1 MGLISGMVMGVVVG
15 VAIMAG
21 WSRVIQHRSRKRVA
35 KAADIKVLGCLSR
48 DDLKKLCG
56 DNFPEWISFPQ
67 FEQVKWLN
75 KHLSKLWPFVAQAA
89 TAVVKESVEPL
100 LDDYRPPG
108 IKSLT
113 FSKFSLGHVSPKIEG
128 IRIQNLQPGQITMD
142 IDLRWGGDPSIILA
156 VDAVVASLPIQL
168 KDLQV
173 YTVVRVVFQLSEEI
187 PCISAVVVA
196 LLAEPEPK
204 IQYTLKAIGG
214 SLTAIP
220 GLSDMIDD
228 TVNSIVSDMLRWPH
242 RLVVPL
248 GVNVDTSELELKP
261 QGRLSVTVVKAT
273 SLKNKELI
281 GKSDPYVRL
290 YVRPMFKVKTK
301 VIDDDLN
308 PEWNETFH
316 LIVEDKETQSVIFE
330 VYDEDKLQQDKK
342 LGVAKLPVNSL
353 EPETTREITLKLMHS
368 VDPLKNK
375 DNKDRGTLHVKAF
388 NCLANHI
395 LWHHTLGCRNQFRDL
410 SDLQLTDQSFGTVS
424 SIRLSLF
431 HNCMSGVSVMY
442 HPFTKEESLEAL
454 ELEKKEIEE
463 RKRLKEAGVI
473 GSTMDAVGG
482 AASLV
487 GSGVGLVGTGIAG
500 GVGLVGSGI
509 GAGVGLVGSGIGAVG
524 SGLGKAGK
532 FMGKTVTGHFSMSR
546 KNGSSSAAPQPDQ
559 PSA

>member
-1 MGLISGMVMGVVVG
+1 MGLISGMVMGVLVG
-15 VAIMAG
+15 VAVMAG
-21 WSRVIQHRSRKRVA
+21 WSRVMLRRSRKRVA
-35 KAADIKVLGCLSR
+35 KTADIKVLGSLGR
-48 DDLKKLCG
+48 DDLRKLCG

-75 KHLSKLWPFVAQAA
+75 KHLSKLWPFVAEAA

-108 IKSLT
+108 IKSLK
-113 FSKFSLGHVSPKIEG
+113 FSKFSLGTVSPKIEG
-128 IRIQNLQPGQITMD
+128 IRIQNLQPGQIIMD
-142 IDLRWGGDPSIILA
+142 IDFRWGGDPSIILA

-173 YTVVRVVFQLSEEI
+173 YTVIRVVFQLSEEI

-196 LLAEPEPK
+196 LLADPEPK
-204 IQYTLKAIGG
+204 IQYTLKAVGG
-214 SLTAIP
+214 SLTAVP

-228 TVNSIVSDMLRWPH
+228 TVNSIVSDMLQWPH

-248 GVNVDTSELELKP
+248 GVNVDTSDLELKP

-301 VIDDDLN
+301 VIDDNLN
-308 PEWNETFH
+308 PEWNETFE
-316 LIVEDKETQSVIFE
+316 LIVEDRETQSVILE
-330 VYDEDKLQQDKK
+330 VYDEDKLQQDKR
-342 LGVAKLPVNSL
+342 LGVAKLALNNL
-353 EPETTREITLKLMHS
+353 EPEITREVTLKLLHS
-368 VDPLKNK
+368 VDPLKNR
-375 DNKDRGTLHVKAF
+375 DTKDRGTLHLK
-388 NCLANHI
+388 
-395 LWHHTLGCRNQFRDL
+395 
-410 SDLQLTDQSFGTVS
+410 
-424 SIRLSLF
+424 
-431 HNCMSGVSVMY
+431 VMY
-442 HPFTKEESLEAL
+442 HPFTKEEQFEAL
-454 ELEKKEIEE
+454 EAEKRAIEE
-463 RKRLKEAGVI
+463 RKRLKEAGII

-482 AASLV
+482 AAS
-487 GSGVGLVGTGIAG
+487 
-500 GVGLVGSGI
+500 LVGSGI
-509 GAGVGLVGSGIGAVG
+509 GAGVGLVGSGIGAGVGLVGAVG

-532 FMGKTVTGHFSMSR
+532 FMGKTVAGPFSMSR

>member
-1 MGLISGMVMGVVVG
+1 MGLISGMVMGMVVG
-15 VAIMAG
+15 VALMAG
-21 WSRVIQHRSRKRVA
+21 WSRVMQRRSRKRIA
-35 KAADIKVLGCLSR
+35 KAADIKVLGSLGR

-67 FEQVKWLN
+67 YEQVKWLN
-75 KHLSKLWPFVAQAA
+75 KHLSKLWPFVDQAA

-108 IKSLT
+108 IKSLK
-113 FSKFSLGHVSPKIEG
+113 FSKFSLGTVSPKIEG
-128 IRIQNLQPGQITMD
+128 IRIQNIQPGQIIMD

-173 YTVVRVVFQLSEEI
+173 YTIVRVVFQLSEEI

-214 SLTAIP
+214 SLTAVP

-228 TVNSIVSDMLRWPH
+228 TVNSIVSDMLKWPH

-261 QGRLSVTVVKAT
+261 QGRLTVTVIKAT

-281 GKSDPYVRL
+281 GKSDPYVIL

-301 VIDDDLN
+301 VIDDNLN
-308 PEWNETFH
+308 PEWNETFP
-316 LIVEDKETQSVIFE
+316 LIVEDKETQSIIFE

-342 LGVAKLPVNSL
+342 LGVAKLAVNSL
-353 EPETTREITLKLMHS
+353 QPEVPSEITLKLQQS
-368 VDPLKNK
+368 LDSLKIK
-375 DNKDRGTLHVKAF
+375 DTKDRGTLH
-388 NCLANHI
+388 
-395 LWHHTLGCRNQFRDL
+395 
-410 SDLQLTDQSFGTVS
+410 LQV
-424 SIRLSLF
+424 I
-431 HNCMSGVSVMY
+431 Y
-442 HPFTKEESLEAL
+442 HPFSKEEQMEAL
-454 ELEKKEIEE
+454 ESEKRAIEE

-473 GSTMDAVGG
+473 GSTMDALGG

-487 GSGVGLVGTGIAG
+487 GSGVGLVGTGIVG

-509 GAGVGLVGSGIGAVG
+509 GAGVGLVGSGVGLVGSGIGAVG

-532 FMGKTVTGHFSMSR
+532 FMGKTVAGPFSMSR
-546 KNGSSSAAPQPDQ
+546 KNGSSSTAPQAEQ

>member
-1 MGLISGMVMGVVVG
+1 MGLISGMVMGMVVG
-15 VAIMAG
+15 VALMAG
-21 WSRVIQHRSRKRVA
+21 WSRVMQRRSRKRIS
-35 KAADIKVLGCLSR
+35 KAADIKVLGSLGR

-75 KHLSKLWPFVAQAA
+75 KHLSKLWPFIDQAA

-108 IKSLT
+108 IKSLK
-113 FSKFSLGHVSPKIEG
+113 FSKFSLGNVSPKIEG
-128 IRIQNLQPGQITMD
+128 IRIQNIQPGQITMD
-142 IDLRWGGDPSIILA
+142 IDFCWGGDPSIILA

-173 YTVVRVVFQLSEEI
+173 FTIVRVVFQLSEEI

-214 SLTAIP
+214 SLTTVP

-242 RLVVPL
+242 RIVVQL

-261 QGRLSVTVVKAT
+261 QGRLTVTVVKAS

-281 GKSDPYVRL
+281 GKSDPYVIL

-301 VIDDDLN
+301 VVDDSLN
-308 PEWNETFH
+308 PEWNETFP

-342 LGVAKLPVNSL
+342 LGVAKLAVNSL
-353 EPETTREITLKLMHS
+353 EPEVPSEISLKLLQS
-368 VDPLKNK
+368 LDSLKNK
-375 DNKDRGTLHVKAF
+375 DKDRGTLHLKV
-388 NCLANHI
+388 
-395 LWHHTLGCRNQFRDL
+395 T
-410 SDLQLTDQSFGTVS
+410 
-424 SIRLSLF
+424 
-431 HNCMSGVSVMY
+431 Y
-442 HPFTKEESLEAL
+442 HPFTKEEQMEAL
-454 ELEKKEIEE
+454 ESEKKAIEE

-473 GSTMDAVGG
+473 GSTMDALGG

-487 GSGVGLVGTGIAG
+487 GSGVGLVGTGIVG

-509 GAGVGLVGSGIGAVG
+509 GAGVGLVGSGISAVG

-532 FMGKTVTGHFSMSR
+532 FMGKNGPFSMSR
-546 KNGSSSAAPQPDQ
+546 KNGSSSSTAPQPEQ

>member
-1 MGLISGMVMGVVVG
+1 MGLISGMVMGVMVG

-21 WSRVIQHRSRKRVA
+21 WSRVMVRRSRKRIA
-35 KAADIKVLGCLSR
+35 KAADIKVLGSLCR
-48 DDLKKLCG
+48 DDLRKLCG

-67 FEQVKWLN
+67 FEQVKWMN
-75 KHLSKLWPFVAQAA
+75 KHLSKLWPFVADAA

-108 IKSLT
+108 IQSLK
-113 FSKFSLGHVSPKIEG
+113 FSKFSLGTVSPKIEG

-142 IDLRWGGDPSIILA
+142 IDFRWGGDPSIILA
-156 VDAVVASLPIQL
+156 VDALVASLPIQL

-173 YTVVRVVFQLSEEI
+173 YTVIRVIFQLSEEI

-196 LLAEPEPK
+196 LLADPEPN

-214 SLTAIP
+214 SLTAVP

-228 TVNSIVSDMLRWPH
+228 TVNSIVSDMLQWPH

-248 GVNVDTSELELKP
+248 GVNVDTSDLELKP

-281 GKSDPYVRL
+281 GKSDPYVKL

-301 VIDDDLN
+301 VIDDNLN
-308 PEWNETFH
+308 PEWNETFV

-330 VYDEDKLQQDKK
+330 VYDEDRLQQDKR
-342 LGVAKLPVNSL
+342 LGVAKLAVNNL
-353 EPETTREITLKLMHS
+353 EPEITREVTLKLLHS
-368 VDPLKNK
+368 VDPPLKNR
-375 DNKDRGTLHVKAF
+375 DTKDRGTLHLK
-388 NCLANHI
+388 
-395 LWHHTLGCRNQFRDL
+395 
-410 SDLQLTDQSFGTVS
+410 
-424 SIRLSLF
+424 
-431 HNCMSGVSVMY
+431 VMY
-442 HPFTKEESLEAL
+442 HPYTKEEQLEAL
-454 ELEKKEIEE
+454 EAEKRAIEE
-463 RKRLKEAGVI
+463 RKRLKEAGII

-487 GSGVGLVGTGIAG
+487 GSGVGLVGTGIVG
-500 GVGLVGSGI
+500 GAGLVGSGI
-509 GAGVGLVGSGIGAVG
+509 GAFGS
-524 SGLGKAGK
+524 SLGKAGK
-532 FMGKTVTGHFSMSR
+532 FMGKTVAGPFSMSR
-546 KNGSSSAAPQPDQ
+546 KNGSSSTAPQPDQ

>member
-1 MGLISGMVMGVVVG
+1 MGLISGMVMGMMVG

-21 WSRVIQHRSRKRVA
+21 WSRVMLRRSRKRIA
-35 KAADIKVLGCLSR
+35 KAADIKVLGSLGR

-75 KHLSKLWPFVAQAA
+75 KHLSKLWPFVSEAA

-108 IKSLT
+108 IKSLK
-113 FSKFSLGHVSPKIEG
+113 FSKFSLGTVSPKIEG
-128 IRIQNLQPGQITMD
+128 IRIQNLQPGQIIMD
-142 IDLRWGGDPSIILA
+142 IDFRWGGDPSIILA

-173 YTVVRVVFQLSEEI
+173 YTVIRVVFQLSEEI

-196 LLAEPEPK
+196 LLADAKPK

-214 SLTAIP
+214 SLTAVP

-228 TVNSIVSDMLRWPH
+228 TVNSIVSDMLQWPH

-248 GVNVDTSELELKP
+248 GVNVDTSDLELKP

-301 VIDDDLN
+301 VIDDNLN
-308 PEWNETFH
+308 PEWNETFEM
-316 LIVEDKETQSVIFE
+316 IVEDKETQSVIFE
-330 VYDEDKLQQDKK
+330 VYDEDRLQQDKR
-342 LGVAKLPVNSL
+342 LGVAKLAVNDL
-353 EPETTREITLKLMHS
+353 EPEVTREITLKLLHS
-368 VDPLKNK
+368 VDPLKNR
-375 DNKDRGTLHVKAF
+375 DTKDRGILHVK
-388 NCLANHI
+388 
-395 LWHHTLGCRNQFRDL
+395 
-410 SDLQLTDQSFGTVS
+410 
-424 SIRLSLF
+424 
-431 HNCMSGVSVMY
+431 VMY
-442 HPFTKEESLEAL
+442 HPFTKEEQLQALEA
-454 ELEKKEIEE
+454 EKQAIEE
-463 RKRLKEAGVI
+463 RKRLKEAGII

-487 GSGVGLVGTGIAG
+487 GSGVGLVGTGIVG
-500 GVGLVGSGI
+500 GVSLVGSGL
-509 GAGVGLVGSGIGAVG
+509 GAGAGLVGSGIGAVG

-532 FMGKTVTGHFSMSR
+532 FMGKTVAGPFSMSR
-546 KNGSSSAAPQPDQ
+546 KGSSSTAPQPDQ